1 MQVHTG
7 SQYKVYFLHSD
18 VSYDQK
24 GLKALNWEADILFHT
39 FVSLTACKVSAP
51 INAHGVNTWINI
63 SLKEL
68 NWLIAEWLPIPL
80 NFPCSNNFQFPKPQ
94 ARAFAKARAGLHHIL
109 QCMVWAWD
117 GLGAYAGMNTGER
130 KAAPNDVQSHW
141 CDAWPL
147 LFICQSS
154 DPAGSWRLTLY
165 LEKLRSQDLI
175 FKMMNLEGDHPSHQL
190 KMQETQKW
198 LRLGHSR

>member
-24 GLKALNWEADILFHT
+24 GLKALNWEADILFHI

-80 NFPCSNNFQFPKPQ
+80 NFPFPTTSSSQSCRQGHLQRQGPAFITSCSAWCGPEM
-94 ARAFAKARAGLHHIL
+94 GLVP
-109 QCMVWAWD
+109 M
-117 GLGAYAGMNTGER
+117 LGWTQVRGKLLHMML
-130 KAAPNDVQSHW
+130 QSHW
-141 CDAWPL
+141 CDTWPL

-165 LEKLRSQDLI
+165 LEKLRSWDMI

-198 LRLGHSR
+198 LHLGHSC